1 MIPMK
6 STQDKAIQNPTSHQ
20 FIPGLGYID
29 HGEEVVERETVVQ
42 ETPEPRETVVIA
54 EGHHRH
60 GEEVGGKR
68 MLPAFKACR
77 PGPKAKEESL
87 HNLTNAYGTN
97 TVMRWRGGAWWH
109 PTSIRAGNRMAW
121 GPEYFGKQGW
131 TYKGPAK

>member
-1 MIPMK
+1 MK

-29 HGEEVVERETVVQ
+29 
-42 ETPEPRETVVIA
+42 
-54 EGHHRH
+54 H